1 MFLQSR
7 LCSLLP
13 KPLGSR
19 QTFSL
24 SVRRTAG
31 RPSTSVKG
39 ERFILVETSECGFYL
54 EAHIVGAS
62 LGFSLFIHFYWYY
75 IIIGD
80 NCTFFA
86 VMIQIVFSYTSLTL
100 FVSDGFLEISFCF
113 LSFII
118 CSLFFLFSTWANQPV
133 GRMTGG
139 RLLFSLTL
147 MSVLSLLT
155 LQMSRGEI
163 LADESCT
170 IQLLVP
176 GLKGTLSFA
185 LWRLS
190 LIH

>member
-62 LGFSLFIHFYWYY
+62 LGFSLFIHFHWYY
-75 IIIGD
+75 IISGD

-86 VMIQIVFSYTSLTL
+86 VVIQIVFSHTSLTL
-100 FVSDGFLEISFCF
+100 FVSDWFLEIRFSF

-118 CSLFFLFSTWANQPV
+118 CSFLLGFYLSQPARGKDDWRAAAVFSDAHVCAEFTDPADVAWRNP
-133 GRMTGG
+133 GG
-139 RLLFSLTL
+139 G
-147 MSVLSLLT
+147 VLYYS
-155 LQMSRGEI
+155 
-163 LADESCT
+163 
-170 IQLLVP
+170 
-176 GLKGTLSFA
+176 A
-185 LWRLS
+185 LGSWT
-190 LIH
+190 